1 MKAPAAGQRERG
13 HVSAVATVSTTEA
26 VDDRPLSDWPPE
38 TLGPQDRR
46 PEVDGAVAAE
56 VVGTARPL
64 VEPTDPT
71 DDGGRRRRFPFRPGT
86 ALRLAGFHAAVLVV
100 VLGAV
105 VAALVHQF
113 SVSYEA
119 LAANSLADE
128 LRAYTTA
135 MARAEPQQS
144 LVTASVTYLQARSL
158 PTGTVLLVVF
168 PGSRVLSTPGSGA
181 LRNDPAVIGWMR
193 NAPPTSV
200 VEATRVGNRPIELLA
215 APIRSGHQTVGT
227 LIAATDLSP
236 QRAQGARVLM
246 LSLAE
251 ATVALLAAV
260 LSSYLLLRRLLRTVG
275 RITTTAEEIGSGQ
288 LDRRLGD
295 QGTDD
300 EVGQLATAFDAM
312 IGRMNVAMTA
322 QRRLLSDVS
331 HQLRTPLT
339 VARGHLEVLERTGG
353 LVHEES
359 THATVTLVVDELDHM
374 RALVERLLLLG
385 RAMEPDF
392 VNVEPV
398 DVRAFVADI
407 YDAACVLAPR
417 HWSLA
422 PIPDVVVHVD
432 SAKLRG
438 ALLNL
443 VDNAVRATTPDD
455 AIQFD
460 TSVDPAT
467 GSVTFAVEDSGPGI
481 PSAQRAAVL
490 ARFARPA
497 ARSEDGTGLGLAI
510 VRAVAEAHHGC
521 VEVGEARLGG
531 ARVAIVL
538 PSSSVGMVQEV

>member
-1 MKAPAAGQRERG
+1 
-13 HVSAVATVSTTEA
+13 
-26 VDDRPLSDWPPE
+26 
-38 TLGPQDRR
+38 
-46 PEVDGAVAAE
+46 
-56 VVGTARPL
+56 
-64 VEPTDPT
+64 
-71 DDGGRRRRFPFRPGT
+71 
-86 ALRLAGFHAAVLVV
+86 
-100 VLGAV
+100 
-105 VAALVHQF
+105 
-113 SVSYEA
+113 
-119 LAANSLADE
+119 
-128 LRAYTTA
+128 
-135 MARAEPQQS
+135 
-144 LVTASVTYLQARSL
+144 
-158 PTGTVLLVVF
+158 
-168 PGSRVLSTPGSGA
+168 
-181 LRNDPAVIGWMR
+181 
-193 NAPPTSV
+193 
-200 VEATRVGNRPIELLA
+200 
-215 APIRSGHQTVGT
+215 
-227 LIAATDLSP
+227 
-236 QRAQGARVLM
+236 
-246 LSLAE
+246 
-251 ATVALLAAV
+251 
-260 LSSYLLLRRLLRTVG
+260 
-275 RITTTAEEIGSGQ
+275 
-288 LDRRLGD
+288 
-295 QGTDD
+295 
-300 EVGQLATAFDAM
+300 
-312 IGRMNVAMTA
+312 MNVAMTA

-490 ARFARPA
+490 ARFARPGE
-497 ARSEDGTGLGLAI
+497 RGEDGSGLGLAI
-510 VRAVAEAHHGC
+510 VKAVAEAHKGG
-521 VEVGEARLGG
+521 VEVGASGLGG
-531 ARVAIVL
+531 ARVAMFL
-538 PSSSVGMVQEV
+538 PLDPTPVSDGS